1 MTVEY
6 TERKKKGGKNN
17 EGQVVVKNERKYYL
31 DNIRVLIILGLFV
44 AHSCEMYHLQDG
56 FYIEGA
62 KSLIPTII
70 YNSLRSWYMATLFL
84 IAGLTTMY
92 SLKKRTIK
100 EYYIERCKRLLI
112 PFLAGIL
119 LLVPVQSYFVMKNH
133 YGFNGNIFEAYV
145 HFLLHILM
153 VFMGMMEAL
162 PHHIYGF

>member
-1 MTVEY
+1 MRKG
-6 TERKKKGGKNN
+6 RKKLAENN
-17 EGQVVVKNERKYYL
+17 EGQVAAKNERKYYL
-31 DNIRVLIILGLFV
+31 DNIRILIILGLFV

-56 FYIEGA
+56 FYIEDA

-100 EYYIERCKRLLI
+100 EYYTERCKRLLI

-119 LLVPVQSYFVMKNH
+119 LLVPVRNM
-133 YGFNGNIFEAYV
+133 
-145 HFLLHILM
+145 
-153 VFMGMMEAL
+153 
-162 PHHIYGF
+162 

>member
-1 MTVEY
+1 MAE
-6 TERKKKGGKNN
+6 NN

-70 YNSLRSWYMATLFL
+70 YNPLRSWYMATLFL

-92 SLKKRTIK
+92 SLKKELSRNI
-100 EYYIERCKRLLI
+100 
-112 PFLAGIL
+112 IL
-119 LLVPVQSYFVMKNH
+119 KDVKDCLF
-133 YGFNGNIFEAYV
+133 
-145 HFLLHILM
+145 HF
-153 VFMGMMEAL
+153 
-162 PHHIYGF
+162 